1 VPDNLAGQIFFSV
14 FAFILGLCLGS
25 FANVCIYRLPMARS
39 IVWPRSHCPHCDH
52 LIAWYDNIPLLS
64 IILLGGKC
72 RSCKGAISK
81 RYFLIELLTGIL
93 FLAVF
98 LRYGLDARTAVYWMV
113 VTGLVIGTFVDFDYM
128 IIPDQITI
136 GGIFAGLICSVVFPS
151 LHGADS
157 LFAGFRASFIG
168 MLAGGM
174 SLWLVGELGR
184 LAFRKEAMGMGDV
197 KLLAAL
203 GAFLGWQ
210 AIVFTIMFASLAG
223 AIAGVA
229 MVLTGNKSMGSK
241 IPFGP
246 YLALA
251 ALVWMLGGHDWWM
264 TYLQWLH
271 SLSFYAG

>member
-1 VPDNLAGQIFFSV
+1 MPIDASQVCRGAGLDDIG
-14 FAFILGLCLGS
+14 AGGLP
-25 FANVCIYRLPMARS
+25 A
-39 IVWPRSHCPHCDH
+39 
-52 LIAWYDNIPLLS
+52 DNI
-64 IILLGGKC
+64 
-72 RSCKGAISK
+72 
-81 RYFLIELLTGIL
+81 
-93 FLAVF
+93 
-98 LRYGLDARTAVYWMV
+98 
-113 VTGLVIGTFVDFDYM
+113 VTERD
-128 IIPDQITI
+128 PQAH
-136 GGIFAGLICSVVFPS
+136 FAL
-151 LHGADS
+151 
-157 LFAGFRASFIG
+157 
-168 MLAGGM
+168 
-174 SLWLVGELGR
+174 
-184 LAFRKEAMGMGDV
+184 GMGDV